1 MTKEEA
7 QRCIRTFYGIVNN
20 KKGDTLMNPEKIMEG
35 ISKQLEDAIKD
46 MSKAKTIEDKVA
58 YSEIIENLSEALG
71 VFLEMASN
79 MLDYGLDDSDDDEEE

>member
-1 MTKEEA
+1 
-7 QRCIRTFYGIVNN
+7 
-20 KKGDTLMNPEKIMEG
+20 MNPEKIMEG